1 MFWKFIFAANIV
13 VLIRYVSL
21 IPYKLNILHKLIE
34 ANSLIYDK
42 IYLKI
47 LTSFSYLI
55 FLFEI
60 SFMILTAAIIFEKGF
75 RKNIFNKTLLKIIF
89 WSFILPVILLSSIG
103 LLYNAFISNVW
114 QITLKDLLIFAYN
127 IIILTGIAQ
136 LAYKKETNNELI
148 EHEEIEE

>member
-1 MFWKFIFAANIV
+1 
-13 VLIRYVSL
+13 
-21 IPYKLNILHKLIE
+21 
-34 ANSLIYDK
+34 
-42 IYLKI
+42 
-47 LTSFSYLI
+47 
-55 FLFEI
+55 
-60 SFMILTAAIIFEKGF
+60 MILTAAIIFEKGF